1 MPSNV
6 KKIAIAINKTIGAT
20 CVKKK
25 DYWCYTTEDLKK
37 IRTQLND
44 NFTKLS
50 LFQRPE
56 KNQFNNSNNLLS

>member
-25 DYWCYTTEDLKK
+25 KTIGAIQQK
-37 IRTQLND
+37 ILRKSELN
-44 NFTKLS
+44 
-50 LFQRPE
+50 
-56 KNQFNNSNNLLS
+56 